1 MSKLN
6 TLQKVKL
13 IVELCDKHNI
23 TAYEIAKNTD
33 LTPSGVQRILNNE
46 VTKPRDSTL
55 NQILQFIEEKLF
67 TSTPDDQPPET
78 YFQDLKQFAMDI
90 IEHEEE
96 LLTEP
101 LFKYWLETKV
111 QEEVIRRLKDMM

>member
-33 LTPSGVQRILNNE
+33 LTPSGIQRILNNE

-67 TSTPDDQPPET
+67 TSTPAEQPPET

-101 LFKYWLETKV
+101 LFKYWFETKV
-111 QEEVIRRLKDMM
+111 QEEVIRRLKDLM